1 MANFCSYNTNQKYF
15 SVVDPEKIREHNP
28 LVRVIDDF
36 VERHIDIGAFAEK
49 YTNDEGG
56 APAKHPRIL
65 LKVLF
70 YSYSQGI
77 YSSREIEERI
87 SGGDSSFTYLSSN
100 TFLDHSTICNFII
113 NHEAAI
119 RDIFTRMVYILHK
132 FGLVKLNF
140 IAVDG
145 TKVRAGVGERFTGT
159 VEDFRKRR
167 TKIEGRI
174 KEILDKTVSDE
185 TSERC
190 RKRMENKVNQLERE
204 KEKIDLFF
212 SEIPKGGDSVDKAKR
227 INLVD
232 RDSVMVKDKKS
243 RYMGYNCQ
251 AAVDDEHHF
260 IAGAGVFNRE
270 NEKGLLKPMVKELRD
285 RTKTDMKD
293 SELGFDA
300 GYYSSDNI
308 QNIADEELQ
317 VYIPEGKGEG
327 GTRRKRNKEGICS
340 QDCILEIDGEIRRLI
355 CPGGQILESNKTFIK
370 YGYAYYKFT
379 TKVSVCK
386 QCKCYQMCY
395 KGCKTRRTFMIK
407 KEYFDTYK
415 LRKEMIDK
423 LSTPKGKERLS
434 DRSCTVEHV
443 FGEIKE
449 HYKFRR
455 FTHRGL
461 SKVGLIWIIVCIAYN
476 FRKLSVLS
484 RGSPGII

>member
-15 SVVDPEKIREHNP
+15 SVVDPEKIRKHNP

-36 VERHIDIGAFAEK
+36 VEKHIDIEAFAEK

-77 YSSREIEERI
+77 YSSRVMEERI

-100 TFLDHSTICNFII
+100 TFLDHSTICNFILK
-113 NHEAAI
+113 HEAAI

-140 IAVDG
+140 IAIDG

-159 VEDFRKRR
+159 VEDFQKRR
-167 TKIEGRI
+167 AKIEERI

-185 TSERC
+185 MSERYQ
-190 RKRMENKVNQLERE
+190 KRMENKVNQLERE
-204 KEKIDLFF
+204 KEKIDSFF
-212 SEIPKGGDSVDKAKR
+212 SELPKRGDSVDKNKR

-260 IAGAGVFNRE
+260 IAGAGVFDKE
-270 NEKGLLKPMVKELRD
+270 NEKGLFKPMVLELRE
-285 RTKTDMKD
+285 RTKTDLKD

-308 QNIADEELQ
+308 KYISDDELQ
-317 VYIPEGKGEG
+317 VYMPEGKGEG
-327 GTRRKRNKEGICS
+327 GRRKRKKEGISS
-340 QDCILEIDGEIRRLI
+340 QDCVLEIDGEIRRLI
-355 CPGGQILESNKTFIK
+355 CPGGQILESNKTFSK
-370 YGYAYYKFT
+370 YGYKHYKFT
-379 TKVSVCK
+379 TRIKLCK
-386 QCKCYQMCY
+386 QCKYYQMCY

-407 KEYFDTYK
+407 KEYFETYK
-415 LRKEMIDK
+415 LRNKMIDR
-423 LSTPKGKERLS
+423 LSTPKGKERLA
-434 DRSCTVEHV
+434 DRSCIVEHV

-455 FTHRGL
+455 FMHRGL
-461 SKVGLIWIIVCIAYN
+461 SKVGLIWTMLCIAYN

-484 RGSPGII
+484 RCSPVII